1 MTQAPSS
8 RPSAET
14 ADSRPARIRSRVVPW
29 ALAVLLGVVV
39 LDQVTKWAVVEFLE
53 PRTSYPVLGEFARL
67 YLIRNSGAAFSMGED
82 ATPVFAVIQLLAALL
97 CVFLAFRVRT
107 PWTVAAGNFIDR
119 VFRDPGG
126 LHGHVVDFISLG
138 DFAIFNVADSGI
150 TVGVIVYLIY
160 GLFIEPKQQKDKA
173 DDADDADE
181 ADAATEQEEQK

>member
-14 ADSRPARIRSRVVPW
+14 ADSRPARIRSRVFPW
-29 ALAVLLGVVV
+29 ALAVLVGVVV
-39 LDQVTKWAVVEFLE
+39 LDQVTKWAVVEF
-53 PRTSYPVLGEFARL
+53 LGEFARL

-82 ATPVFAVIQLLAALL
+82 STPVFAVIQLLAALL

-107 PWTVAAGNFIDR
+107 PWTVAAVGMIGGGAAGNFIDR

-126 LHGHVVDFISLG
+126 LHGHVVDFISIG

-160 GLFIEPKQQKDKA
+160 GLFIEPKQQKDG
-173 DDADDADE
+173 ADE